1 MASYLAK
8 TASNLHILELE
19 RGNKGYS
26 KVVFF
31 PGLPRKSIS
40 SFFIEDTENIGAL
53 VTFITCSSLKYP
65 TMSHMLIIKVFIFLF
80 FFFETLFSIL
90 NLLHQQ
96 KKIWL
101 WFKSPIVHP
110 TEVYGSAGM
119 KKNIA
124 KLFTCFLSKCNHNSF
139 SKTEHKKNN
148 IRKNTQKIHTES
160 SLSSNLFGSCIS
172 TSFIALCIPEE
183 PPTAF

>member
-80 FFFETLFSIL
+80 FFFLRHFSPSLIYY
-90 NLLHQQ
+90 
-96 KKIWL
+96 
-101 WFKSPIVHP
+101 
-110 TEVYGSAGM
+110 T
-119 KKNIA
+119 
-124 KLFTCFLSKCNHNSF
+124 SK
-139 SKTEHKKNN
+139 
-148 IRKNTQKIHTES
+148 RKFDFD
-160 SLSSNLFGSCIS
+160 LRVL
-172 TSFIALCIPEE
+172 LCIPLKSMAQLEWRRILQSFSR
-183 PPTAF
+183 AFWANAITTPSLKQSTKKITYGKTLRKFTQKAL

>member
-53 VTFITCSSLKYP
+53 ETFITCSSLKYP

-80 FFFETLFSIL
+80 FFFLRHFSPSLIYY
-90 NLLHQQ
+90 
-96 KKIWL
+96 
-101 WFKSPIVHP
+101 
-110 TEVYGSAGM
+110 T
-119 KKNIA
+119 
-124 KLFTCFLSKCNHNSF
+124 SK
-139 SKTEHKKNN
+139 
-148 IRKNTQKIHTES
+148 RKFDFD
-160 SLSSNLFGSCIS
+160 LRVL
-172 TSFIALCIPEE
+172 LCIPLKSMAQLE
-183 PPTAF
+183 